1 MNVANPA
8 ALMAIA
14 RNAARHLVEANQH
27 YSGQRYPSA
36 LTSAIFAIEETG
48 KLAIHSIGG
57 EAPKSNQRH
66 ARHAIL
72 FYAMARMAEDLPS
85 MLEWQRILRN
95 GWTPGTTL
103 TERQQR
109 ALAEHPEYA
118 DIVRRMQAGELST
131 LAERTQAFGAA
142 ATAKAERDGTVAKW
156 QWVIEQGLNQM
167 RIRATYVDVTDTGF
181 TSPEATSAG
190 QASAMCWFA
199 LALFLLQIVIAVSVG
214 PLKGHDAEV
223 ANLLPEA
230 ELIGQADIE
239 KFIKDFTAAASASP
253 AATPE

>member
-1 MNVANPA
+1 MNVATPA

-48 KLAIHSIGG
+48 KLAIHSVGG
-57 EAPKSNQRH
+57 EPPKSNQRH

-85 MLEWQRILRN
+85 MLEWQPILRN
-95 GWTPGTTL
+95 GWTPETTL

-118 DIVRRMQAGELST
+118 DILRRLQAGELST
-131 LAERTQAFGAA
+131 LA
-142 ATAKAERDGTVAKW
+142 TALSQSGS
-156 QWVIEQGLNQM
+156 GSL
-167 RIRATYVDVTDTGF
+167 
-181 TSPEATSAG
+181 S
-190 QASAMCWFA
+190 
-199 LALFLLQIVIAVSVG
+199 
-214 PLKGHDAEV
+214 KG
-223 ANLLPEA
+223 
-230 ELIGQADIE
+230 
-239 KFIKDFTAAASASP
+239 
-253 AATPE
+253 